1 MARIVV
7 IGLPGETGLWIADL
21 DAGTVAPMEPPTG
34 DALGAANLLR
44 SGGATIVNGVDLAI
58 AVQSAADAFAGKFEG
73 FSGKFDTF
81 SGKFDT

>member
-1 MARIVV
+1 MAKIVV

-21 DAGTVAPMEPPTG
+21 DAGTVAAMDPPAN

-44 SGGATIVNGVDLAI
+44 SGGASVVNGVDLAI
-58 AVQSAADAFAGKFEG
+58 AVQSADDAFAGKFEG

>member
-1 MARIVV
+1 MAKIVV

-21 DAGTVAPMEPPTG
+21 DAGTVAPMDPPTG

-44 SGGATIVNGVDLAI
+44 SGGAAVVNGVDLAI
-58 AVQSAADAFAGKFEG
+58 AVQSSAEAFAGKFEG